1 MSIVTIYKFL
11 IKRIS
16 MKQKLYTSIGLMSGT
31 SMDGVDISII
41 QSDGQYQFYNI
52 LDDYFEYDIELQ
64 AELIRLRNLVL
75 AENDLFQY
83 SKELG
88 NLERKITVF
97 HAEKIKQILLKYKHE
112 VDLIGFHGQTIF
124 HEPQKKITKQLG
136 DGKLLSQLLKKKVV
150 YDFRQ
155 KDIEND
161 GQGAPLTPIFH
172 YLISNIVN
180 EKFKTGF
187 PIGFINIG
195 GITNLTKIINISNN
209 FEDNITAYDIGPGN
223 CLIDDW
229 VRKNSNKKFDENGN
243 ISKAGKID
251 QLITNQII
259 ENFNIDTYSNSL
271 DIKDFDNSFARG
283 LSFENGCTT
292 ITNFTGYLIAKG
304 IENIGSNSK
313 IKYLISGGGRKNIA
327 LMDCIKENLNDK
339 NKFILDNIDNYGF
352 NGDFIESQAFGYLA
366 IRSFLNLPISF
377 PSTTGCKEPTLGG
390 KIEVNF

>member
-1 MSIVTIYKFL
+1 
-11 IKRIS
+11 
-16 MKQKLYTSIGLMSGT
+16 MKNKLYTSIGLMSGT

-41 QSDGQYQFYNI
+41 QSDGQYEFYNI
-52 LDDYFEYDIELQ
+52 LDDYFEYDVELQ
-64 AELIRLRNLVL
+64 EELIRLRNIVL
-75 AENDLFQY
+75 NQNDLLKK
-83 SKELG
+83 SKELAS
-88 NLERKITVF
+88 LERKITVF
-97 HAEKIKQILLKYKHE
+97 HADKIHQILLKCKHQI
-112 VDLIGFHGQTIF
+112 DLIGFHGQTIF
-124 HEPQKKITKQLG
+124 HDPQKKITKQLG

-155 KDIEND
+155 NDIKNN

-172 YLISNIVN
+172 YLISNIIN

-195 GITNLTKIINISNN
+195 GITNLTKIQTISSN
-209 FEDNITAYDIGPGN
+209 FEENITAFDIGPGN

-259 ENFNIDTYSNSL
+259 ENFNIETYSKSL

-283 LSFENGCTT
+283 LSFENGCST

-304 IENIGSNSK
+304 IETISNNIK
-313 IKYLISGGGRKNIA
+313 IKYLICGGGRKNSSLI
-327 LMDCIKENLNDK
+327 DYIKNNLK
-339 NKFILDNIDNYGF
+339 NKNNFILENIDKYGF
-352 NGDFIESQAFGYLA
+352 NGDYIESQAFGYLA
-366 IRSFLNLPISF
+366 IKSFLNLPISF
-377 PSTTGCKEPTLGG
+377 PNTTGCMKPTIGG
-390 KIEVNF
+390 KIVNNF

>member
-1 MSIVTIYKFL
+1 
-11 IKRIS
+11 
-16 MKQKLYTSIGLMSGT
+16 MKKKLYTSIGLMSGT

-41 QSDGQYQFYNI
+41 QSDGQHEFYNI
-52 LDDYFEYDIELQ
+52 LDEYYEYDLDLKK
-64 AELIRLRNLVL
+64 ELIRLRNLVL
-75 AENDLFQY
+75 SQNDLLKN
-83 SKELG
+83 SEELR

-97 HAEKIKQILLKYKHE
+97 HAEKIRHALLEYKNE
-112 VDLIGFHGQTIF
+112 IDLIGFHGQTIF
-124 HEPQKKITKQLG
+124 HDPQKKITKQLG

-155 KDIEND
+155 KDIENG
-161 GQGAPLTPIFH
+161 GQGAPLTPIYH
-172 YLISNIVN
+172 YLLSSIINQ
-180 EKFKTGF
+180 KFKTEF

-195 GITNLTKIINISNN
+195 GITNLTNIKSLSSNP
-209 FEDNITAYDIGPGN
+209 EDSITAFDVGPGN
-223 CLIDDW
+223 CLIDEW

-259 ENFNIDTYSNSL
+259 ENFNIDSYSKSL

-283 LSFENGCTT
+283 LSFENGCST

-304 IENIGSNSK
+304 IENINTDSK
-313 IKYLISGGGRKNIA
+313 IKYLISGGGRKNNA
-327 LMDCIKENLNDK
+327 LIDCLKDNLNNK
-339 NKFILDNIDNYGF
+339 NNFIFDNIDKYGF

-377 PSTTGCKEPTLGG
+377 PSTTGCKKPTIGG
-390 KIEVNF
+390 KIVENF

>member
-1 MSIVTIYKFL
+1 
-11 IKRIS
+11 
-16 MKQKLYTSIGLMSGT
+16 MKQKLFTSIGLMSGT

-41 QSDGQYQFYNI
+41 QSDGQYEFHNI
-52 LDDYFEYDIELQ
+52 LDEYFEYDADLQ

-75 AENDLFQY
+75 NQNDLLKN
-83 SKELG
+83 SEELV

-97 HAEKIKQILLKYKHE
+97 HAEKINHILLEYKNE
-112 VDLIGFHGQTIF
+112 IDLIGFHGQTIF
-124 HEPQKKITKQLG
+124 HNPQKKITKQLG
-136 DGKLLSQLLKKKVV
+136 DGNLLSQLLKKKVV

-155 KDIEND
+155 KDIENG

-172 YLISNIVN
+172 YLLSNIIN

-195 GITNLTKIINISNN
+195 GITNLTNIKSKSSN
-209 FEDNITAYDIGPGN
+209 FEENITAFDLGPGN

-259 ENFNIDTYSNSL
+259 DNFKIDSYSNSL
-271 DIKDFDNSFARG
+271 DVKDFDNSFARG
-283 LSFENGCTT
+283 LSFENGCST

-304 IENIGSNSK
+304 IENTATDNK
-313 IKYLISGGGRKNIA
+313 NKYLISGGGRKNIA
-327 LMDCIKENLNDK
+327 LLDYIKDN
-339 NKFILDNIDNYGF
+339 LDNKNGYVLENIDKYGF
-352 NGDFIESQAFGYLA
+352 NGDHIESQAFGYLA

-377 PSTTGCKEPTLGG
+377 PATTGCKEPTVGG
-390 KIEVNF
+390 KLVENF

>member
-1 MSIVTIYKFL
+1 
-11 IKRIS
+11 
-16 MKQKLYTSIGLMSGT
+16 MKQGLYTSIGLMSGT

-52 LDDYFEYDIELQ
+52 LDDYFEYDTNLQERLIE
-64 AELIRLRNLVL
+64 LRNLIL
-75 AENDLFQY
+75 NENDLYKY

-97 HAEKIKQILLKYKHE
+97 HAEKVNQILLKYQNE

-124 HEPQKKITKQLG
+124 HHPQKKITKQLG

-155 KDIEND
+155 QDILNN

-172 YLISNIVN
+172 YLLSNIIN
-180 EKFKTGF
+180 KKYKTGF

-195 GITNLTKIINISNN
+195 GITNLTKIKCNSKNI
-209 FEDNITAYDIGPGN
+209 EENILAFDIGPGN

-229 VRKNSNKKFDENGN
+229 VRKNSNKKFDEDGN
-243 ISKAGKID
+243 ISKSGTID

-259 ENFNIDTYSNSL
+259 ENFNTDTYSQSL
-271 DIKDFDNSFARG
+271 DVKDFDNSFARG
-283 LSFENGCTT
+283 LTFENGCST

-304 IENIGSNSK
+304 IESISAKTK
-313 IKYLISGGGRKNIA
+313 IKYLISGGGRKNSY
-327 LMDCIKENLNDK
+327 LVECIKNNLND
-339 NKFILDNIDNYGF
+339 NKKILLDNIDKYGF
-352 NGDFIESQAFGYLA
+352 NGDYIESQAFGYLA
-366 IRSFLNLPISF
+366 IRSLLGLPISF
-377 PSTTGCKEPTLGG
+377 PSTTRCKQPVVGG
-390 KIEVNF
+390 RLIKNF

>member
-1 MSIVTIYKFL
+1 
-11 IKRIS
+11 

-41 QSDGQYQFYNI
+41 QSDGQYEFYNI
-52 LDDYFEYDIELQ
+52 LDEYFEYDADLQ
-64 AELIRLRNLVL
+64 EELIGLRNLVL
-75 AENDLFQY
+75 NQNDLLKN
-83 SKELG
+83 SEELG

-97 HAEKIKQILLKYKHE
+97 HAEKINRILLEYKNE
-112 VDLIGFHGQTIF
+112 IDVIGFHGQTIF
-124 HEPQKKITKQLG
+124 HDPQKKITKQLG
-136 DGKLLSQLLKKKVV
+136 DGNLLSQLLKKKVV

-155 KDIEND
+155 KDIENG

-172 YLISNIVN
+172 YILSNIIN

-195 GITNLTKIINISNN
+195 GITNLTNIKGISIN
-209 FEDNITAYDIGPGN
+209 FEENITAFDVGPGN

-259 ENFNIDTYSNSL
+259 DNFNIDSYSKSL
-271 DIKDFDNSFARG
+271 DVKDFDNSFARG
-283 LSFENGCTT
+283 LSLENGCST

-304 IENIGSNSK
+304 IENTSANNK
-313 IKYLISGGGRKNIA
+313 IKYLICGGGRKNNA
-327 LMDCIKENLNDK
+327 LINSIKDNLNNK
-339 NKFILDNIDNYGF
+339 NNYILDNIDKYGF
-352 NGDFIESQAFGYLA
+352 NGDYIESQAFGYLA
-366 IRSFLNLPISF
+366 VRSFLNLPISF
-377 PSTTGCKEPTLGG
+377 PGTTGCKEPTIGG
-390 KIEVNF
+390 KLVKNF

>member
-1 MSIVTIYKFL
+1 
-11 IKRIS
+11 
-16 MKQKLYTSIGLMSGT
+16 MKQKLFTSIGLMSGT

-52 LDDYFEYDIELQ
+52 LDEYFEYDIDLQ
-64 AELIRLRNLVL
+64 EELIGLRNLVVNQ
-75 AENDLFQY
+75 NDLIKN

-97 HAEKIKQILLKYKHE
+97 HAEKINRILLEYKKE
-112 VDLIGFHGQTIF
+112 IDLIGFHGQTIF
-124 HEPQKKITKQLG
+124 HDPQKKISKQLG

-150 YDFRQ
+150 YDFRK
-155 KDIEND
+155 KDIENE

-172 YLISNIVN
+172 HLLSKIIN

-195 GITNLTKIINISNN
+195 GITNLTNIKGMSSN
-209 FEDNITAYDIGPGN
+209 FEDNITAFDIGPGN

-259 ENFNIDTYSNSL
+259 DNFNIESYSKSL
-271 DIKDFDNSFARG
+271 DVKDFDNSFARG
-283 LSFENGCTT
+283 LSFENGCST

-304 IENIGSNSK
+304 IESTGNNSK
-313 IKYLISGGGRKNIA
+313 IKYLICGGGRKNIA
-327 LMDCIKENLNDK
+327 LIDSIKDNLNNK
-339 NKFILDNIDNYGF
+339 NNFILDNIDEYGF

-377 PSTTGCKEPTLGG
+377 PNTTGCIKPTGGG
-390 KIEVNF
+390 KLVKNY

>member
-1 MSIVTIYKFL
+1 
-11 IKRIS
+11 
-16 MKQKLYTSIGLMSGT
+16 MKQKLFTSIGLMSGT

-41 QSDGQYQFYNI
+41 QSDGQYEFHNI
-52 LDDYFEYDIELQ
+52 LDEYFEYDADLQ

-75 AENDLFQY
+75 NQNDLLKNSQ
-83 SKELG
+83 ELV

-97 HAEKIKQILLKYKHE
+97 HAEKINHILLEYKNE
-112 VDLIGFHGQTIF
+112 IDLIGFHGQTIF
-124 HEPQKKITKQLG
+124 HNPQKKITKQLG
-136 DGKLLSQLLKKKVV
+136 DGNLLSQLLKKKVV

-155 KDIEND
+155 KDIENG

-172 YLISNIVN
+172 YLLSNIIN

-195 GITNLTKIINISNN
+195 GITNLTNIKSKSSNL
-209 FEDNITAYDIGPGN
+209 EENITAFDLGPGN

-259 ENFNIDTYSNSL
+259 DNFKIDSYSKSL
-271 DIKDFDNSFARG
+271 DVKDFDNSFARG
-283 LSFENGCTT
+283 LSFENGCST

-304 IENIGSNSK
+304 IENTGANNK
-313 IKYLISGGGRKNIA
+313 IKYLISGGGRKNIS
-327 LMDCIKENLNDK
+327 LINFIKDNLNNK
-339 NKFILDNIDNYGF
+339 NNYILDNIDKYGF
-352 NGDFIESQAFGYLA
+352 NGDNIESQAFGYLA

-377 PSTTGCKEPTLGG
+377 PNTTGCNEPTLGG
-390 KIEVNF
+390 KLEGNF

>member
-1 MSIVTIYKFL
+1 
-11 IKRIS
+11 

-41 QSDGQYQFYNI
+41 QSDGQYEFYNI
-52 LDDYFEYDIELQ
+52 LDEYYEYDLDLKK
-64 AELIRLRNLVL
+64 ELIRLRNLVL
-75 AENDLFQY
+75 SQNDLLKN
-83 SKELG
+83 SEELR

-97 HAEKIKQILLKYKHE
+97 HAEKIRHALLEYKNE
-112 VDLIGFHGQTIF
+112 IDLIGFHGQTIF
-124 HEPQKKITKQLG
+124 HDPQKKITKQLG

-155 KDIEND
+155 KDIENG
-161 GQGAPLTPIFH
+161 GQGAPLTPIYH
-172 YLISNIVN
+172 YLLSSIINQ
-180 EKFKTGF
+180 KFKTEF

-195 GITNLTKIINISNN
+195 GITNLTNIKSLSNN
-209 FEDNITAYDIGPGN
+209 PEDSITAFDVGPGN
-223 CLIDDW
+223 CLIDEW

-259 ENFNIDTYSNSL
+259 ENFNIDSYSKSL

-283 LSFENGCTT
+283 LSFENGCST
-292 ITNFTGYLIAKG
+292 ITNFTGHLIAKG
-304 IENIGSNSK
+304 IENISNNSK
-313 IKYLISGGGRKNIA
+313 IKYLISGGGRKNNA
-327 LMDCIKENLNDK
+327 LIDCLKDNLNNK
-339 NKFILDNIDNYGF
+339 NNFIFDNIDKYGF

-377 PSTTGCKEPTLGG
+377 PNTTGCKKPTIGG
-390 KIEVNF
+390 KIVENF

>member
-1 MSIVTIYKFL
+1 
-11 IKRIS
+11 

-41 QSDGQYQFYNI
+41 QSDGQFEFYNI
-52 LDDYFEYDIELQ
+52 LDKYFEYDIDLQ
-64 AELIRLRNLVL
+64 KELISLRNSVL
-75 AENDLFQY
+75 CKNDLLKN
-83 SKELG
+83 SEELG
-88 NLERKITVF
+88 NLERKVTVF
-97 HAEKIKQILLKYKHE
+97 HAEKVNNVLLEYTKDI
-112 VDLIGFHGQTIF
+112 DLIGFHGQTIF
-124 HEPQKKITKQLG
+124 HDSQKKITKQLG

-155 KDIEND
+155 NDIANG

-172 YLISNIVN
+172 YLLSNIIN
-180 EKFKTGF
+180 EKFKTKF

-195 GITNLTKIINISNN
+195 GITNLTKIKDMSDNI
-209 FEDNITAYDIGPGN
+209 EDNITAFDVGPGN

-259 ENFNIDTYSNSL
+259 ENFFIDSYSKSL
-271 DIKDFDNSFARG
+271 DVKDFDNSFARG
-283 LSFENGCTT
+283 LSFENGCST

-304 IENIGSNSK
+304 IENTGINNTN
-313 IKYLISGGGRKNIA
+313 KYLISGGGRKNDSLINCVK
-327 LMDCIKENLNDK
+327 DNLS
-339 NKFILDNIDNYGF
+339 NKDNYVLHNIDKYGF
-352 NGDFIESQAFGYLA
+352 NGDHIESQAFGYLA

-377 PSTTGCKEPTLGG
+377 PSTTGCKKPTSGG
-390 KIEVNF
+390 KLSENF

>member
-1 MSIVTIYKFL
+1 
-11 IKRIS
+11 
-16 MKQKLYTSIGLMSGT
+16 MKNKLYTSIGLMSGT

-41 QSDGQYQFYNI
+41 QSDGQYEFYNI
-52 LDDYFEYDIELQ
+52 LDDYFKYDVQIQE
-64 AELIRLRNLVL
+64 ELIRLRNTVL
-75 AENDLFQY
+75 TQNDLLEK
-83 SKELG
+83 SKEISS
-88 NLERKITVF
+88 LERKITVF
-97 HAEKIKQILLKYKHE
+97 QAEKVQQILLKYKHQI
-112 VDLIGFHGQTIF
+112 DLIGFHGQTIF
-124 HEPQKKITKQLG
+124 HDPQKKITKQLG

-155 KDIEND
+155 NDIKNN

-172 YLISNIVN
+172 YLISNIIN

-195 GITNLTKIINISNN
+195 GITNLTKIQTISSN
-209 FEDNITAYDIGPGN
+209 FEENITAFDIGPGN

-259 ENFNIDTYSNSL
+259 ENFNIESYSNSL
-271 DIKDFDNSFARG
+271 DVKDFDNSFARG
-283 LSFENGCTT
+283 LSFENGCST

-304 IENIGSNSK
+304 IENMSNNIK
-313 IKYLISGGGRKNIA
+313 IKYLICGGGRKNNA
-327 LMDCIKENLNDK
+327 LIDYIKNNLNNK
-339 NKFILDNIDNYGF
+339 NNFILENIDKCGF
-352 NGDFIESQAFGYLA
+352 NGDYIESQAFGYLA

-377 PSTTGCKEPTLGG
+377 PNTTGCMKPTVGG
-390 KIEVNF
+390 KLVKNF

>member
-1 MSIVTIYKFL
+1 
-11 IKRIS
+11 
-16 MKQKLYTSIGLMSGT
+16 MKQKLFTSIGLMSGT

-41 QSDGQYQFYNI
+41 QSDGQYEFYNI
-52 LDDYFEYDIELQ
+52 LDKYFEYDVDLQ
-64 AELIRLRNLVL
+64 EELIRLRKLVL
-75 AENDLFQY
+75 HQNDLLKN
-83 SKELG
+83 SVELQ

-97 HAEKIKQILLKYKHE
+97 HAEKINHVLLEFKNE
-112 VDLIGFHGQTIF
+112 IDLIGFHGQTIF
-124 HEPQKKITKQLG
+124 HDPKKKITKQLG
-136 DGKLLSQLLKKKVV
+136 DGKLLSQLLKKRVV

-155 KDIEND
+155 KDIKNG

-172 YLISNIVN
+172 YLLSKIIN
-180 EKFKTGF
+180 EKFKIEF

-195 GITNLTKIINISNN
+195 GITNLTITKSMSNN
-209 FEDNITAYDIGPGN
+209 FEDNINAFDIGPGN

-229 VRKNSNKKFDENGN
+229 VKKNSNKKFDENGY

-259 ENFNIDTYSNSL
+259 DNFNIDSYSKSL

-283 LSFENGCTT
+283 LSLENGCST

-304 IENIGSNSK
+304 IENIGTDSK
-313 IKYLISGGGRKNIA
+313 IKYLISGGGRKNIS
-327 LMDCIKENLNDK
+327 LIDCIKENLNNK
-339 NKFILDNIDNYGF
+339 NNFILDNIDNYGF

-377 PSTTGCKEPTLGG
+377 PSTTGCKKPTLGG
-390 KIEVNF
+390 KLVENF

>member
-1 MSIVTIYKFL
+1 
-11 IKRIS
+11 

-41 QSDGQYQFYNI
+41 QSDGQYQFHNI
-52 LDDYFEYDIELQ
+52 LDEYFEYDVELQ

-75 AENDLFQY
+75 GENDLLKY

-97 HAEKIKQILLKYKHE
+97 HAEKINQILTKYKHE
-112 VDLIGFHGQTIF
+112 IDLIGFHGQTIF
-124 HEPQKKITKQLG
+124 HEPQKKITNQLG
-136 DGKLLSQLLKKKVV
+136 DGKLLSQLLKKKVI

-155 KDIEND
+155 KDIENE

-195 GITNLTKIINISNN
+195 GITNLTKIISISNN
-209 FEDNITAYDIGPGN
+209 LEDNIIAYDIGPGN

-229 VRKNSNKKFDENGN
+229 VRKNSNKKFDESGN

-259 ENFNIDTYSNSL
+259 ENFNIDTYSKSL

-304 IENIGSNSK
+304 IENVGGDSK
-313 IKYLISGGGRKNIA
+313 IKYLISGGGRKNIS
-327 LMDCIKENLNDK
+327 LIDCIKENLN
-339 NKFILDNIDNYGF
+339 NKDNFILDNIDNYGF
-352 NGDFIESQAFGYLA
+352 NGDFIESKAFGYLA
-366 IRSFLNLPISF
+366 IRSFLSLPISF

-390 KIEVNF
+390 KLVENF